1 MEDEPAL
8 VRLDSGVS
16 FEPVLQ
22 QSQRTWPR
30 KQFRK
35 DSPHKRTDMQPAKNR
50 ARACQ
55 QSTENDPQNEQ
66 RMQEENRNRER
77 EIEI

>member
-1 MEDEPAL
+1 MEQEPAL
-8 VRLDSGVS
+8 LRLNSGVA

-22 QSQRTWPR
+22 QSQRTRPR

-35 DSPHKRTDMQPAKNR
+35 DSPHKRSDMQPAKNR

-55 QSTENDPQNEQ
+55 QGAENDPQNEQ
-66 RMQEENRNRER
+66 RMQEENRNRECG
-77 EIEI
+77 I